1 MIEGVLR
8 HDTELEVD
16 RQYVDSHGQSEVAF
30 AFCRL
35 LGFSLLPRLKAIS
48 SQKLYLPTT
57 EARTSYPNLAPI
69 LRGAIDWDLIA
80 TQYDE
85 VVRYTTALREGTADP
100 EAILRRFQHGGPQH
114 PAYRALAEI
123 GKAEKTIFLC
133 RYLDSQALRREIHE
147 ALNVVENWNSANS
160 FIFFGKGGEVATN
173 RLEDQKLSVLALH
186 LLQASLVYVNT
197 LMLQRVLE
205 EPVWLGRMAEADM
218 RALSPL
224 VYAHVSPYGTFD
236 LNLDERL
243 DLGAQVA

>member
-8 HDTELEVD
+8 HDTEMEVD

-48 SQKLYLPTT
+48 SQKLCLPTPD
-57 EARTSYPNLAPI
+57 ARTSYPNFAPI
-69 LRGAIDWDLIA
+69 LRGAIDWDHIA

-85 VVRYTTALREGTADP
+85 AVRYTTALREGTADP

-114 PAYRALAEI
+114 PTYRALAEI

-147 ALNVVENWNSANS
+147 GLNVVENWNSANS

-173 RLEDQKLSVLALH
+173 RLEDQKLSVPALH
-186 LLQASLVYVNT
+186 LL
-197 LMLQRVLE
+197 RC
-205 EPVWLGRMAEADM
+205 
-218 RALSPL
+218 
-224 VYAHVSPYGTFD
+224 
-236 LNLDERL
+236 
-243 DLGAQVA
+243 